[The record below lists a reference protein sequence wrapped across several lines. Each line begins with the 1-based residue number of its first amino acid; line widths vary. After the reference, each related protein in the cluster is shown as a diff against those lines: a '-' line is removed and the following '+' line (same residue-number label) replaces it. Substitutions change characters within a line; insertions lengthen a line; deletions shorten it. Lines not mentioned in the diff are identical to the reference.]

1 MQPASTS
8 DLSRPHLRRP
18 EKRRQRRRS
27 SLDEGRH
34 VLGAKINSPEVLEE
48 FFLAEP
54 EDTIVGL
61 GWLANILHLRVVRPS
76 RSIVTPLTRSKLA
89 FAPRVSYFDEIVL
102 RSRDIVEAG
111 DDCVSMPVYNAI
123 GGVGVRS
130 CFGSSG
136 HDIVLIIPS
145 THALEHLIEATLGSF
160 VTTTAHL
167 GPIHWPQSLGS
178 LVSRILQRI
187 PLLAVWVELS
197 QALELIVTS
206 VHEGVLIFTPG
217 QQSPCMGTLTTI
229 DLIPSSAMDGHRFLH
244 IASPEFTIIAGMTS
258 QEITAIGFHA

>member
-1 MQPASTS
+1 M
-8 DLSRPHLRRP
+8 LR
-18 EKRRQRRRS
+18 

-34 VLGAKINSPEVLEE
+34 VLRAKVNSPEVLEE
-48 FFLAEP
+48 FFLTEP

-61 GWLANILHLRVVRPS
+61 GWLANILHLWVVGPS

-89 FAPRVSYFDEIVL
+89 FAPGVSYFDEIVL
-102 RSRDIVEAG
+102 SSRDVVEAG
-111 DDCVSMPVYNAI
+111 DHCVSMSVDNAI

-160 VTTTAHL
+160 VTTTTDH
-167 GPIHWPQSLGS
+167 GPIHRPQSLGS
-178 LVSRILQRI
+178 FVSRILQWI

-197 QALELIVTS
+197 QALELVVTS

-217 QQSPCMGTLTTI
+217 EQPPCMGTLTTI
-229 DLIPSSAMDGHRFLH
+229 DLIPSSRMDGHRLLH
-244 IASPEFTIIAGMTS
+244 VAGPEFTIIAGMTA
-258 QEITAIGFHA
+258 QEIAAIRFHA